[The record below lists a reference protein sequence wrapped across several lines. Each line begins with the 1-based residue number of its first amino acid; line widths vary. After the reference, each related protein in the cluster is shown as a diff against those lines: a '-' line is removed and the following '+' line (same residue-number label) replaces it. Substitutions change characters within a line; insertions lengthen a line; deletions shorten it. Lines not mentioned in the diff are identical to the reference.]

1 MSEGKEDI
9 ITDGRAF
16 LIHEG
21 RRYQITSVHCGEPY
35 TEKEKQYV
43 DFHFEGTDL
52 IEGTEFSMNLRLEAR
67 YKRELEYFKQDPR
80 PDKTLLID
88 VNRETANFRTIYG
101 SSKNPEYPDL
111 IEKRDNEVLL

>member
-43 DFHFEGTDL
+43 DFHFEGTDQTD
-52 IEGTEFSMNLRLEAR
+52 GTEALSRSLSKDTRGEEDKPHSKETRKFPEGRIRLER
-67 YKRELEYFKQDPR
+67 
-80 PDKTLLID
+80 
-88 VNRETANFRTIYG
+88 
-101 SSKNPEYPDL
+101 SSL
-111 IEKRDNEVLL
+111 HS